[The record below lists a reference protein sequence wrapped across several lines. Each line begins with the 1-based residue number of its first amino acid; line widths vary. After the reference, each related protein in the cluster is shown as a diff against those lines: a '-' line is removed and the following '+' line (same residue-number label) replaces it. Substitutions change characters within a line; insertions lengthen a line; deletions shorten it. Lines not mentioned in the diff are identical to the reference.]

1 LNVRNLNGEEGT
13 AVSDYLLEM
22 KNITKIFPGVAA
34 LKGVD
39 LKVAYG
45 EIHAL
50 MGENGAGKSTLMKC
64 IAGIY
69 RPTSGE
75 IIFDGKAQV
84 FNNPSE
90 ALSRG
95 ISMIHQEL
103 SPVLHRPIMENV
115 WLGREPLNKFGLVD
129 HTKMYNLT
137 RDVLKEIELEEDP
150 TTLMVNLTVARMQMV
165 EIAKAVSYNSK
176 LIIMDEPTSSL
187 AEKEINQLFSI
198 MRKLKSQGKSII
210 FISHK
215 LDEIYEI
222 ADKITVY
229 RDGNHIG
236 SEKVS
241 DLKVDRL
248 INMMVGRDVK
258 EMFPKTPCP
267 IGEVKLEVKN
277 LSNKKYF
284 KNVSFTVRRGE
295 ILGIAGLVGAGR
307 TEVVETIF
315 GFRPKIG
322 GEIFIDGKKVDIRSP
337 ADAIK
342 NGMAWLTEDR
352 RGSGIF
358 PMLTVQLNIAIATIP
373 KFLNKIGLI
382 RETQLNKSCADF
394 VKKIQ
399 VKTPSLEQHLENLSG
414 GNQQKVLVA
423 RWLMTDPEIL
433 FVDEPTRG
441 IDVGTK
447 AEIHRLISKLAGEG
461 KSIVM
466 ISSELPEVMGM
477 SDRIMVMHQG
487 KVTGIVENT
496 KSLTQE
502 ELMAYA
508 TNTVEEY
515 KKSKGEK

>member
-1 LNVRNLNGEEGT
+1 
-13 AVSDYLLEM
+13 VSDYLLEM

-34 LKGVD
+34 LRGVD
-39 LKVAYG
+39 LAVRHG

-75 IIFDGKAQV
+75 IIFDGKSRI
-84 FNNPSE
+84 FNNPAE
-90 ALSRG
+90 ALTGG

-103 SPVLHRPIMENV
+103 SPVLYRPIMENV
-115 WLGREPLNKFGLVD
+115 WLGREPLTRFGMVD
-129 HTKMYNLT
+129 HSKMYALT
-137 RDVLKEIELEEDP
+137 KEVLREIELEEDP
-150 TTLMVNLTVARMQMV
+150 ADLMATLTVAKMQMV

-187 AEKEINQLFSI
+187 AEKEIKQLFSI
-198 MRKLKSQGKSII
+198 MRKLKAQGKSII
-210 FISHK
+210 FITHK

-222 ADKITVY
+222 TDRVTVY
-229 RDGNHIG
+229 RDGNYIG
-236 SEKVS
+236 SEPTASV
-241 DLKVDRL
+241 KVDRL

-258 EMFPKTPCP
+258 EMFPKVPCS
-267 IGEVKLEVKN
+267 IGDVRLEIKN
-277 LSNKKYF
+277 LSNRKYF
-284 KNVSFTVRRGE
+284 KDVSFTVRGGE
-295 ILGIAGLVGAGR
+295 ILGVAGLVGAGR

-315 GFRPKIG
+315 GMRPHIG
-322 GEIFIDGKKVDIRSP
+322 GEIFIDGKKVDIKRP

-358 PMLTVQLNIAIATIP
+358 PMLAVQLNIAIATIP

-382 RETQLNKSCADF
+382 REAQLNKSCAEY

-399 VKTPSLEQHLENLSG
+399 VKTPSLEQHVENLSG

-423 RWLMTDPEIL
+423 RWLMTNPDIL
-433 FVDEPTRG
+433 FMDEPTRG

-447 AEIHRLISKLAGEG
+447 SEIHRLISQLAGEG

-487 KVTGIVENT
+487 KITGIIENT
-496 KSLTQE
+496 KNLTQE

-508 TNTVEEY
+508 TDTVDEY
-515 KKSKGEK
+515 RKTKGGRQ